1 MPDRHLAVRHRSHPL
16 PEAALLGRSGAGRLG
31 DSCNTRTR
39 LAQNASP
46 IAKLFRNVARHPLI
60 RRSQGVANYI
70 TVTCVNRK
78 APRNVVIV
86 NPNKNALAVIARLSG
101 RPSIRLAEAGS
112 ILGVSESAVSRRNS
126 KGWDMEELLSL
137 ADHYGVSR
145 LDLMLQ
151 LGYLPA
157 GDKYE
162 VVGDGSLAAIPLE
175 SLVAELERRA
185 RAGEEAAQ

>member
-1 MPDRHLAVRHRSHPL
+1 M
-16 PEAALLGRSGAGRLG
+16 
-31 DSCNTRTR
+31 
-39 LAQNASP
+39 
-46 IAKLFRNVARHPLI
+46 
-60 RRSQGVANYI
+60 ANYI
-70 TVTCVNRK
+70 TVTCVICK
-78 APRNVVIV
+78 EPRSLVSV
-86 NPNKNALAVIARLSG
+86 NQNKNALAVIARLSG
-101 RPSIRLAEAGS
+101 RPGIRLSEAGS
-112 ILGVSESAVSRRNS
+112 ILGVSESAISRRNS
-126 KGWDMEELLSL
+126 KGWDMEELLAI

-185 RAGEEAAQ
+185 RAGEEAAK

>member
-1 MPDRHLAVRHRSHPL
+1 MPDRQLAVRHRSHPASR
-16 PEAALLGRSGAGRLG
+16 AARLGRSGAGCLG

-46 IAKLFRNVARHPLI
+46 FRKFLRNIAQRPLI
-60 RRSQGVANYI
+60 RRSQRVANYI

-78 APRNVVIV
+78 VWSSVAIV
-86 NPNKNALAVIARLSG
+86 NQNKNALAVIARLSG
-101 RPSIRLAEAGS
+101 RPGIRLTEAGS
-112 ILGVSESAVSRRNS
+112 ILGVSESAISRRNS
-126 KGWDMEELLSL
+126 KGWDMEELLAI

-175 SLVAELERRA
+175 ILVAELERRA
-185 RAGEEAAQ
+185 RAGEQAAQ